1 MIYEIENL
9 KSARHFL
16 ANSANQVTLSNPQ
29 GSTRYYGM
37 RVIDYMF
44 NVLKNEF
51 PDKVEGF
58 IVNAFDDYSAMITAK
73 ELGYNQVSYVIP

>member
-9 KSARHFL
+9 KSARCFL
-16 ANSANQVTLSNPQ
+16 ANSVDQVTLSNPQ

-37 RVIDYMF
+37 QVIDYMF
-44 NVLKNEF
+44 SILKNEF

-58 IVNAFDDYSAMITAK
+58 IVNAFDDYSAVITAK
-73 ELGYNQVSYVIP
+73 ALGYNQVSYII

>member
-9 KSARHFL
+9 KSARCFL
-16 ANSANQVTLSNPQ
+16 ANSTNQVTLSNPQ

-44 NVLKNEF
+44 SVLKNEF

-73 ELGYNQVSYVIP
+73 ELGYNQVSYII